1 MTIFNILVLFSSF
14 TLSAY
19 GLSCYC
25 SRYMALEFER
35 YGLPQFRVM
44 VGVLEFFGG
53 LGLIVGFYE
62 PLIGLLAASGLS
74 LLLLGGFIV
83 RVIIKDGVLKSAPA
97 FFYFLLNT
105 YLAST
110 FLSRID

>member
-1 MTIFNILVLFSSF
+1 
-14 TLSAY
+14 
-19 GLSCYC
+19 
-25 SRYMALEFER
+25 
-35 YGLPQFRVM
+35 
-44 VGVLEFFGG
+44 
-53 LGLIVGFYE
+53 
-62 PLIGLLAASGLS
+62 LLAASGLS